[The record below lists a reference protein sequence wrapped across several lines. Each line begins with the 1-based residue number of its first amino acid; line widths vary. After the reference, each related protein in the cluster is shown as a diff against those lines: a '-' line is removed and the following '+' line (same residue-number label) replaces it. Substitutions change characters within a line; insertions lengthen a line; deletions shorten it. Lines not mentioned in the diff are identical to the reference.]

1 MHRAQRILPVL
12 VLLFTSGT
20 AFAQQAIKWEGTL
33 DSAKAAASKSNRLVL
48 VFFTADWCPNC
59 HRLENDLRSQPGAAA
74 ALEANFSPVKLN
86 YDYFQKTAQQY
97 GVTRLPTTIILAP
110 TPAGEVLAVIPE
122 AMPVDQYLGRVNSV
136 AAEVR
141 RHNAGAYAQIR
152 SNPVDGPAAA
162 RNPLRPA
169 AETMPSDATVK
180 QDSPSFANP
189 RPASD
194 YPGAHNVVAGA
205 GIATLPGAAPA
216 SVAQPYSTAAPV
228 AVIRPDIVAA
238 PSAYA
243 PAVSS
248 SPAADNA
255 RTAPAPAMP
264 SAPTPV
270 ASSARPADTMQ
281 PPAPTPIALDGFCP
295 VQLFENGRW
304 QKGNKACGIVHR
316 GRIYLFA
323 SEEERRRFAA
333 DPDRYAPVNSGND
346 VVLSLDLGRSVPG
359 FREHGAQ
366 FDGHVYLFANEDTLA
381 KFRSNPRYYSQ
392 RALQAIRPVM
402 QTAAMR

>member
-1 MHRAQRILPVL
+1 LPVL

-33 DSAKAAASKSNRLVL
+33 DSAKAAANKSNRLVL

-59 HRLENDLRSQPGAAA
+59 HRLENDLRNQPGAAA
-74 ALEANFSPVKLN
+74 ALEANFAPVKLN
-86 YDYFQKTAQQY
+86 YDYFQKTARQY

-110 TPAGEVLAVIPE
+110 TAACEVLAVIPE
-122 AMPVDQYLGRVNSV
+122 AMPVDQYLGRVNAV

-141 RHNAGAYAQIR
+141 RRNAGAYAQIR

-162 RNPLRPA
+162 GNPLRQA

-180 QDSPSFANP
+180 QETPIFANP

-194 YPGAHNVVAGA
+194 YPSGHNEMAGA
-205 GIATLPGAAPA
+205 ATGTLPGAAPA
-216 SVAQPYSTAAPV
+216 SAASPYATVPPV
-228 AVIRPDIVAA
+228 AATRPDIVAA

-243 PAVSS
+243 AAVSS
-248 SPAADNA
+248 SPAADSA
-255 RTAPAPAMP
+255 RTASAPAMP
-264 SAPTPV
+264 SAPTSV
-270 ASSARPADTMQ
+270 ASSARPADTTQ
-281 PPAPTPIALDGFCP
+281 PPAPATATIALDGFCP
-295 VQLFENGRW
+295 VQLFESGRW

-323 SEEERRRFAA
+323 GEEERRRFAA

-392 RALQAIRPVM
+392 RALQAIRSTM